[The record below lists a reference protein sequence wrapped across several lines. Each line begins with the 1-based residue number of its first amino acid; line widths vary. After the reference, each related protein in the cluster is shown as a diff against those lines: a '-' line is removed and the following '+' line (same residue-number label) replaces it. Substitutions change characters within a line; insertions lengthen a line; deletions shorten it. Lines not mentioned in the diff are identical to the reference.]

1 MHYHKT
7 LGQRAGLTEA
17 QIAAMD
23 QYADSDEF
31 DDQEK
36 AVLRFAEQLTRTATV
51 DAEIVNGLKGFL
63 NDAQLVVLAAAV
75 GQANFTNRFNEVF
88 AVELP

>member
-1 MHYHKT
+1 
-7 LGQRAGLTEA
+7 LNEA

-23 QYADSDEF
+23 NYASSDQF
-31 DDQEK
+31 DAQEK
-36 AVLRFAEQLTRTATV
+36 AVLRFAEQLTQGARV
-51 DAEIVNGLKGFL
+51 DADTVKALKGFL

-75 GQANFTNRFNEVF
+75 GQANFTNRFNEAF

>member
-1 MHYHKT
+1 
-7 LGQRAGLTEA
+7 LNEA

-23 QYADSDEF
+23 DYASSDQF
-31 DDQEK
+31 DAQEK
-36 AVLRFAEQLTRTATV
+36 AVLRFAEQLTRNARV
-51 DAEIVNGLKGFL
+51 DADTVTELKDFL

-75 GQANFTNRFNEVF
+75 GQANLTNRFNEAF

>member
-1 MHYHKT
+1 MN
-7 LGQRAGLTEA
+7 EA

-23 QYADSDEF
+23 DYASSDQF
-31 DDQEK
+31 DAQEK
-36 AVLRFAEQLTRTATV
+36 AVLRFAEQLTQSARV
-51 DAEIVNGLKGFL
+51 DADTVNELKVFL

-75 GQANFTNRFNEVF
+75 GQANFTNRFNEAF

>member
-1 MHYHKT
+1 MN
-7 LGQRAGLTEA
+7 EA

-23 QYADSDEF
+23 DYASSDQF
-31 DDQEK
+31 DAQEK
-36 AVLRFAEQLTRTATV
+36 AVLRFADQLTRNARV
-51 DAEIVNGLKGFL
+51 DANTVNELKGFL

-75 GQANFTNRFNEVF
+75 GQANFTNRFNEAF

>member
-1 MHYHKT
+1 MN
-7 LGQRAGLTEA
+7 EA

-23 QYADSDEF
+23 DYANSDHF
-31 DDQEK
+31 DAQEK
-36 AVLRFAEQLTRTATV
+36 AVLRFAEQLTQNARV
-51 DAEIVNGLKGFL
+51 DADTVSELKGFL

-75 GQANFTNRFNEVF
+75 GQANFTNRFNEAF

>member
-1 MHYHKT
+1 MN
-7 LGQRAGLTEA
+7 EA

-23 QYADSDEF
+23 DYAGSDQF
-31 DDQEK
+31 DVQEK
-36 AVLRFAEQLTRTATV
+36 AVLRFAEQLTQSARV
-51 DAEIVNGLKGFL
+51 DADTVNELKDFL

-75 GQANFTNRFNEVF
+75 GQANLTNRFNEAF

>member
-1 MHYHKT
+1 MK
-7 LGQRAGLTEA
+7 EA

-23 QYADSDEF
+23 DYASSDQF
-31 DDQEK
+31 DAQEK
-36 AVLRFAEQLTRTATV
+36 AVLRFAEQLTRNARV
-51 DAEIVNGLKGFL
+51 DADTVNELKSFL

-75 GQANFTNRFNEVF
+75 GQANFTNRFNEAF

>member
-1 MHYHKT
+1 MN
-7 LGQRAGLTEA
+7 EA

-23 QYADSDEF
+23 DYASSDQF
-31 DDQEK
+31 DAQEK
-36 AVLRFAEQLTRTATV
+36 AVLRFAEQLTRNARV
-51 DAEIVNGLKGFL
+51 DADTVTELKGFL

-75 GQANFTNRFNEVF
+75 GQANFTNRFNEAF

>member
-1 MHYHKT
+1 MN
-7 LGQRAGLTEA
+7 EA

-23 QYADSDEF
+23 DYASSDQF
-31 DDQEK
+31 DTQEK
-36 AVLRFAEQLTRTATV
+36 AVLRFAEQLTRHARV
-51 DAEIVNGLKGFL
+51 DADTVSELKDFL

-75 GQANFTNRFNEVF
+75 GQANFTNRFNEAF

>member
-1 MHYHKT
+1 MN
-7 LGQRAGLTEA
+7 EA

-23 QYADSDEF
+23 DYASSDQF
-31 DDQEK
+31 DAQEK
-36 AVLRFAEQLTRTATV
+36 AVLRFSEQLTQGARVDGDTV
-51 DAEIVNGLKGFL
+51 NELKGFL

-75 GQANFTNRFNEVF
+75 GQANFTNRFNEAF

>member
-1 MHYHKT
+1 MS
-7 LGQRAGLTEA
+7 EA

-23 QYADSDEF
+23 DYATSDQF
-31 DDQEK
+31 DAQEK
-36 AVLRFAEQLTRTATV
+36 AVLRFSEQLTRNARV
-51 DAEIVNGLKGFL
+51 DADTIIELKGFL

-75 GQANFTNRFNEVF
+75 GQANFTNRFNEAF